1 MKRLDWIECLLEALS
16 PITIS
21 VHFMMRGTR
30 VHRGVLSQVMDL
42 ILQDKKF
49 IEKVI
54 E

>member
-21 VHFMMRGTR
+21 IHFMRGTR